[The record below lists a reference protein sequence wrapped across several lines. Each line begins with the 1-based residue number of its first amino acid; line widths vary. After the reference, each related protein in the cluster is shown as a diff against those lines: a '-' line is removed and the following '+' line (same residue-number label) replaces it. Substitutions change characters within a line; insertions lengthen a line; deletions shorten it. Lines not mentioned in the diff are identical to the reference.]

1 MSAFFVVVR
10 KELQDYFNSWRF
22 VLTFVVIISSV
33 VYGMYAIGMLKNSLT
48 GAAPVA
54 SSDVFLSVLTTQSF
68 NVTTSLV
75 PSSFLLLM
83 ATVLPLIAIILGM
96 DAINGEKNNGTLS
109 RLVSQPIYRDNIINA
124 KFLSGIVIIGITL
137 LCSTLLVLAMGLL
150 RLGVPPSSE
159 EILRVILFLI
169 VGVIYGGFWLG
180 LAILCSTLFKQVAAS
195 AVVAIAIWIFFAFFF
210 PLIYESVASGAQTI
224 ADFQRIIMIGRISP
238 IYLFEESMGV
248 VLYPTARSVSQIIML
263 ASTDAGNY
271 MMQSPLTIWQSFI
284 AVWPQIILTVVL
296 TIVFFVGS
304 YIKFMFEEVRSF

>member
-1 MSAFFVVVR
+1 MSALFVVIK

-22 VLTFVVIISSV
+22 VLTFVVIIASIV
-33 VYGMYAIGMLKNSLT
+33 FGMYAIGAMKSTFT
-48 GAAPVA
+48 GPTATTG
-54 SSDVFLSVLTTQSF
+54 SYVFLSVLTTQSF

-83 ATVLPLIAIILGM
+83 ANILPILAIILGM

-124 KFLSGIVIIGITL
+124 KFLSGIIIIGVTL
-137 LCSTLLVLAMGLL
+137 LSSTLLVLGMGLL

-180 LAILCSTLFKQVAAS
+180 LSILSSTLFKQVVAS
-195 AVVAIAIWIFFAFFF
+195 AVVPIAIWIFFAFFF
-210 PLIYESVASGAQTI
+210 PLIYESVATGAQTV
-224 ADFQRIIMIGRISP
+224 ADFQKTIMIGRISP
-238 IYLFEESMGV
+238 IYLFTESMGV
-248 VLYPTARSVSQIIML
+248 VLYPVARSMSQVL
-263 ASTDAGNY
+263 TLVSTDASNY
-271 MMQSPLTIWQSFI
+271 IMQSPLSIWQSFI

-296 TIVFFVGS
+296 TIACFVGS
-304 YIKFMFEEVRSF
+304 YLKFMFEEVRSF